1 MKSFPLSEKATWP
14 LLKRLWRDHIRHHK
28 GRLLLILILTIAMA
42 LLTAAYPVVIKR
54 AIDLFTAH
62 DPRILYQIPLVV
74 ILITGAKALAQ
85 YGQNVSVQTLIWAI
99 IRSLQARMF
108 DHTLKADIATIE
120 QEAPAQWAARFTT
133 DALSMREALTRGINA
148 LGDVVTVVGLVVAM
162 VWADWELSLIGLVLY
177 PLAIIPVQNLGRR
190 IRRASRGMQEHV
202 GVVAGLLTETF
213 SLSRQ
218 VRVYRLEEQ
227 EKKRIGQALDRLHDT
242 YLHIACSR
250 ARLDPMLEAI
260 GGVAIALVLGFAGWR
275 AATGG
280 ATLGGFTAFI
290 AALFA
295 ASRPLRALGSLNA
308 AMQEGLAGMER
319 IYDVLDEPLKL
330 EQKPDAIP
338 LPQGG
343 GLIDFDNVSYHYAD
357 GRMGLDSLTLTIRPG
372 QMIAL
377 VGASGSG
384 KSTALSLIPRLYDVS
399 AGILRLEAKD
409 QRDVTLDSLRSSI
422 AYVSQETALFDLTI
436 EENIRLG
443 KPDATPDEI
452 RSACVAASL
461 EFLEALPEGLQ
472 TRVGTRGQ
480 ALSGGQRQRVA
491 LARALLGNPRI
502 LLLDE
507 ATSALD
513 SKTEAR
519 ILAALGRLRHN
530 RTTIMVAH
538 RLSTVKQ
545 ADMIIVMEEGKVVES
560 GTHQQLLSHNGA
572 YTRLVQAQSFDDP
585 VPGEDIMEPK

>member
-1 MKSFPLSEKATWP
+1 MKLCVSMSGNTGL
-14 LLKRLWRDHIRHHK
+14 LLKHLWRDHIRYHK
-28 GRLLLILILTIAMA
+28 GKLCLILVLTILMA

-62 DPRILYQIPLVV
+62 DPRILYQIPLIV
-74 ILITGAKALAQ
+74 IFITGAKAFTQYAQ
-85 YGQNVSVQTLIWAI
+85 NISVQSLIWTI
-99 IRSLQARMF
+99 IRSLQERMF
-108 DHTLKADIATIE
+108 DHALRADIATIE
-120 QEAPAQWAARFTT
+120 TESPAQWAARFTT

-148 LGDVVTVVGLVVAM
+148 LGDVVTLVGLAAAM
-162 VWADWELSLIGLVLY
+162 IWADWELSLIGLVLY
-177 PLAIIPVQNLGRR
+177 PLAIIPVQKLGRK

-202 GVVAGLLTETF
+202 GIVAGLLTETF
-213 SLSRQ
+213 SLARQ
-218 VRVYRLEEQ
+218 VRVYRLEGQ
-227 EKKRIGQALDRLHDT
+227 EKKRIGKALDQLHDT

-260 GGVAIALVLGFAGWR
+260 GGVAIAFVLGFAGWR

-319 IYDVLDEPLKL
+319 IYDVLAAPLKIR
-330 EQKPDAIP
+330 EKPEATA
-338 LPQGG
+338 LPEGRGQ
-343 GLIDFDNVSYHYAD
+343 IDFDDVSYRYAD
-357 GRMGLDSLTLTIRPG
+357 GRVGLDHLTISVKPG

-377 VGASGSG
+377 VGTSGSG

-399 AGILRLEAKD
+399 AGAVRLEKSD
-409 QRDVTLDSLRSSI
+409 QRDLQLDSLRGSI

-443 KPDATPDEI
+443 KPMATADEI
-452 RSACVAASL
+452 KAACDAASL
-461 EFLEALPEGLQ
+461 DFIASLPQGLQ
-472 TRVGTRGQ
+472 TRVGTGGQ

-491 LARALLGNPRI
+491 LARALLSQSRI

-513 SKTEAR
+513 SKTESR
-519 ILAALGRLRHN
+519 ILSALTRVRHN

-538 RLSTVKQ
+538 RLSAARQ
-545 ADMIIVMEEGKVVES
+545 ADVIIVMEEGKMVES
-560 GTHQQLLSHNGA
+560 GSHQELLLKNGA
-572 YTRLVQAQSFDDP
+572 YTRLVQAQSSEEGAF
-585 VPGEDIMEPK
+585 